1 MKEATEETAPKRTSH
16 PKLHL
21 LLLQYQTE
29 AELWAMGRESL
40 LRQKNRRQGF
50 RGAESLSRRLGPL
63 PPLLRKKKWINQ
75 PAMTNIQNQ
84 NYPPEKT
91 PICPHV
97 PIAERRGSESGT
109 ETETENEK
117 ETVIET

>member
-1 MKEATEETAPKRTSH
+1 MKEVTEETVPKRISH

-29 AELWAMGRESL
+29 AELRATGRESL
-40 LRQKNRRQGF
+40 LRQKNRPQGF
-50 RGAESLSRRLGPL
+50 RGAESLSRHLGPL

-91 PICPHV
+91 LICPHV
-97 PIAERRGSESGT
+97 PIAERRESGSESGT
-109 ETETENEK
+109 ETGTA
-117 ETVIET
+117 IET